1 MPTRKVPSRAAFGSL
16 VSRVARQ
23 WRRAADLRLQPF
35 ALTEATW
42 LPLVH
47 IARAPQPPRQ
57 KDLAA
62 SMSLDGSSVVR
73 LLDNLES
80 AGLIQR
86 REGEHD
92 RRAKIILLTPRGR
105 AIADQVETVS
115 RRIRGDALTGLSDKD
130 IETTVRVLNHVC
142 RALEAA
148 EDIGAWEL
156 LSGFSGCTLSTVR

>member
-1 MPTRKVPSRAAFGSL
+1 MSTTKPSARATFGARLSHA
-16 VSRVARQ
+16 ARQ
-23 WRRAADLRLQPF
+23 WRRAADLRLRPF
-35 ALTEATW
+35 GLTEATW

-47 IARAPQPPRQ
+47 IARAPTAPRQ

-73 LLDNLES
+73 LLDNLGA

-86 REGEHD
+86 KEGED
-92 RRAKIILLTPRGR
+92 RRAKIIRLTPRGR
-105 AIADQVETVS
+105 AIADQVESVA
-115 RRIRGDALTGLSDKD
+115 RRVRSDALVGLSDRD

-148 EDIGAWEL
+148 QDVAA
-156 LSGFSGCTLSTVR
+156 